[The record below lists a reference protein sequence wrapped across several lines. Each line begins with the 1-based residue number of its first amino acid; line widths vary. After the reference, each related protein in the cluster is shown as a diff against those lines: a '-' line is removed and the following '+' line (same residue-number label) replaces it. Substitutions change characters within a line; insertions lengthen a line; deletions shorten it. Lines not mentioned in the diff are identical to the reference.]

1 MPDLTDD
8 QLHRYARHVVLP
20 EVGEDG
26 QLRLLAAKVL
36 VVGAGGLGSAA
47 LTYLAAAGVGTLGIV
62 DDDVVDLSN
71 LQRQIIH
78 RTEAV
83 GTPKVESATAALR
96 ALNPEIMIHPH
107 AIRLDSS
114 SARKLIEDYDLIIDG
129 SDNFATRY
137 VLNDACYQ
145 ARRPL
150 IMGSLSR
157 FDGQISLFKAYAID
171 TTGGHGPCYRCLFPS
186 PPPADIT
193 PGCAEAGI
201 FGAIAGIIGTL
212 QASEAIKEI
221 LNLGTSLSGRLLL
234 YDGLRA
240 QLISINVGADPHCAV
255 CGHPAP

>member
-26 QLRLLAAKVL
+26 QLRLLASKVL

-78 RTEAV
+78 RTATI
-83 GTPKVESATAALR
+83 GAPKVESATATLH
-96 ALNPEIMIHPH
+96 ALNPETIIRPHPV
-107 AIRLDSS
+107 RLDES
-114 SARKLIEDYDLIIDG
+114 SARTIVADYDVVIDG

-137 VLNDACYQ
+137 ALNDACYR

-157 FDGQISLFKAYAID
+157 FEGQISLFKAYAID
-171 TTGGHGPCYRCLFPS
+171 TMGGHGPCYRCLFPS
-186 PPPADIT
+186 PPPAGIA

-201 FGAIAGIIGTL
+201 FGAIAGVVGTM

-234 YDGLRA
+234 YDGLKA
-240 QLISINVGADPHCAV
+240 QLITISVSADPHCPV
-255 CGHPAP
+255 CSHPEL